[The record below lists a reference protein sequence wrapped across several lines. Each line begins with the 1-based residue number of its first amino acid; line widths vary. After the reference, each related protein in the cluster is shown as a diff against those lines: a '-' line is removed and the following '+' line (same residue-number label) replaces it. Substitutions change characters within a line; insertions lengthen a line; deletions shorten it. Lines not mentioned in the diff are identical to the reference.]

1 MKKLLVLFCFMLVG
15 CGSIKTFQNATTQTN
30 VWIAEPI
37 LNSEIDLSGDMF
49 FKRTLK
55 DGTQIVLTYDQK
67 TELDG
72 GAVYIQMMEDF
83 GWYFNGDKWDGTI
96 YNRSPK
102 LGHMY
107 INPSKKLALHIDYEN
122 EYKAFK
128 VWTY

>member
-1 MKKLLVLFCFMLVG
+1 MLVG

-30 VWIAEPI
+30 VWIEEPI
-37 LNSEIDLSGDMF
+37 LNSEIDYSGDMF

-55 DGTQIVLTYDQK
+55 DGTQIALSWSAKAEIDS
-67 TELDG
+67 
-72 GAVYIQMMEDF
+72 GAIYVQIMQDF
-83 GWYFNGDKWDGTI
+83 GWSFNGDKWNGTI
-96 YNRSPK
+96 YNRSMK

>member
-1 MKKLLVLFCFMLVG
+1 MKKLLLLFSLMLVG
-15 CGSIKTFQNATTQTN
+15 CGSIKTFQDATTQTN

-37 LNSEIDLSGDMF
+37 LNSEIDYSGDMF

-83 GWYFNGDKWDGTI
+83 GWYFNGDKWDGSI

-107 INPSKKLALHIDYEN
+107 INPTKKLALHIDYEN

>member
-55 DGTQIVLTYDQK
+55 DGTQIVLTWDKK